1 MCVMAKE
8 DEPTT
13 VRVYGDTHQQLKEHK
28 VHPRESF
35 DAVIRKLLESDGS
48 DATNDNH

>member
-1 MCVMAKE
+1 MCVMSMEK
-8 DEPTT
+8 EPTT

-48 DATNDNH
+48 DATDDNH